1 LLLCNENRII
11 YRGDERDRGER
22 EKGAKVRYIQREREE

>member
-22 EKGAKVRYIQREREE
+22 EKERGDREIYSNRN